1 MAAMENASRCPSCN
15 ASLPPGKTPC
25 PDCGSPLAGS
35 LPIVVEPLRQEA
47 AVAYGLLQSAG
58 LHPVLAFYD
67 GSGVPH
73 PIDPEETFLR
83 SVGLMV
89 PLTTSYAVYVPEE
102 EADESEEILKDARRD
117 RPEAEAG
124 K

>member
-1 MAAMENASRCPSCN
+1 MENVSRCPSCA

-25 PDCGSPLAGS
+25 PDCGSPLAGT

-58 LHPVLAFYD
+58 LHPVLAYYD

-73 PIDPEETFLR
+73 PINPEETFLR
-83 SVGLMV
+83 AAGLMV
-89 PLTTSYAVYVPEE
+89 PVITSFAVYVPEGE
-102 EADESEEILKDARRD
+102 TEDSEEILKDARRD

-124 K
+124 D